1 MQNKNIVFEELTE
14 KGLIKRIV
22 DIHLSV
28 FPNFFLTFLGK
39 GFLCT
44 LYLGFLEHDSSGIII
59 AREDENVLGFLAYS
73 KDLSGFYKWLIKHKV
88 IYFGFYGL
96 KACVKSPKAIIRLMR
111 AFLYPSQA
119 SKTEKYIEI
128 SSIGVSSSTSNSGI
142 GSQLV
147 KSIPNIVDTTGY
159 KYIEL
164 TTDAINNEK
173 ANYFYQKN
181 GFALNRTFETLE
193 GRKMNEYHRE
203 LINEKR

>member
-14 KGLIKRIV
+14 KGLIKQIV
-22 DIHLSV
+22 EIHLSV

-73 KDLSGFYKWLIKHKV
+73 KDLSDFYKWLLKHKV

-96 KACVKSPKAIIRLMR
+96 KACVKSPKAIVRLIR
-111 AFLYPSQA
+111 AFLYPVQA
-119 SKTEKYIEI
+119 SKIERYIEI
-128 SSIGVSSSTSNSGI
+128 SSIGVLTDTSNTGI
-142 GSQLV
+142 GSQLIQ
-147 KSIPNIVDTTGY
+147 SIPNIVDMTGY

-173 ANYFYQKN
+173 ANYFYKKN
-181 GFALNRTFETLE
+181 GFVLNRTFETPE
-193 GRKMNEYHRE
+193 GRRMNEYRYTIE
-203 LINEKR
+203 RN

>member
-1 MQNKNIVFEELTE
+1 MQNGNIIFEELTE
-14 KGLIKRIV
+14 KGLIKQVV

-39 GFLCT
+39 GFLRT
-44 LYLGFLEHDSSGIII
+44 LYSGFLEHDSSGIII
-59 AREDENVLGFLAYS
+59 AREGDSVLGFVAYS

-96 KACVKSPKAIIRLMR
+96 KACVKSPKSIVRLIR

-119 SKTEKYIEI
+119 NKTEKYIEI
-128 SSIGVSSSTSNSGI
+128 SSIGVSSNISNSGI
-142 GSQLV
+142 GSQLI
-147 KSIPNIVDTTGY
+147 KSISKIIEMTGY
-159 KYIEL
+159 EYIEL

-181 GFALNRTFETLE
+181 GFVLNRTFETPE
-193 GRKMNEYHRE
+193 GRKMNEYRL
-203 LINEKR
+203 LI